1 MRPGSVH
8 RDLHGRVLTGG
19 RGPTVRF
26 DGRDA
31 YRRPRA
37 RAQNAGHHLVGA
49 GRLDELKALL
59 ASPGWL
65 ERKLHSYGTAAVVAD
80 FRRHLM
86 VAADEEVKLLL
97 EAFQMS
103 ISACLAHPGV
113 PLLRAQMLGR
123 LMAAAAAASLP
134 GRLAAEEAAP
144 EEAGRH
150 AAAPPCLFSRTP
162 SLEQARAPPLRA
174 ARWGRARR
182 AGLAA
187 AGRAVCKLPTRRVPA
202 RLAAVRRAFHKL
214 SLRPSL
220 NLTRVMGREAKAP
233 CCGSHGSFAAIKVDM
248 AAQHQLRLI
257 ECQAFG
263 AQGRLWA

>member
-1 MRPGSVH
+1 MPYAMAACARLRGRCGCPGAGAAGQHSALRQSAPLVAEQGAEPWALCP
-8 RDLHGRVLTGG
+8 RAAS
-19 RGPTVRF
+19 TVSF
-26 DGRDA
+26 YGHVADG
-31 YRRPRA
+31 RPRA
-37 RAQNAGHHLVGA
+37 DAQNAGHHLVGA

-59 ASPGWL
+59 ASSGWL

-162 SLEQARAPPLRA
+162 SLEQARALPRPAAERGLRSVLH
-174 ARWGRARR
+174 GRA
-182 AGLAA
+182 
-187 AGRAVCKLPTRRVPA
+187 
-202 RLAAVRRAFHKL
+202 
-214 SLRPSL
+214 
-220 NLTRVMGREAKAP
+220 
-233 CCGSHGSFAAIKVDM
+233 
-248 AAQHQLRLI
+248 
-257 ECQAFG
+257 
-263 AQGRLWA
+263 

>member
-1 MRPGSVH
+1 VPYVMAACARLRGRCGCPGAESWCPTRWPPVLACAGAAVV
-8 RDLHGRVLTGG
+8 RAREPLASIAPCGRAPRTLQGKCAEPRALCPLAASAVSFYGH
-19 RGPTVRF
+19 VA
-26 DGRDA
+26 DG
-31 YRRPRA
+31 RPRA
-37 RAQNAGHHLVGA
+37 AAQNAGHHLVGA

-144 EEAGRH
+144 EAAGRH

-162 SLEQARAPPLRA
+162 SLEQARALPRPAAERGLRSVLH
-174 ARWGRARR
+174 GRA
-182 AGLAA
+182 
-187 AGRAVCKLPTRRVPA
+187 
-202 RLAAVRRAFHKL
+202 
-214 SLRPSL
+214 
-220 NLTRVMGREAKAP
+220 
-233 CCGSHGSFAAIKVDM
+233 
-248 AAQHQLRLI
+248 
-257 ECQAFG
+257 
-263 AQGRLWA
+263 